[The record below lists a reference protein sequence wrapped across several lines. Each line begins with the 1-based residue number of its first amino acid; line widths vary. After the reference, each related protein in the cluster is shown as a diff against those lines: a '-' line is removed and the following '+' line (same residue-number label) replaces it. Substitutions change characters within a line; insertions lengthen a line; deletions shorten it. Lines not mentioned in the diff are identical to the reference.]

1 MKRRSGCIWIA
12 AGAVLAVIAG
22 VLAFLAIL
30 RASSTAV
37 PGEPR
42 APTVDVVVAARSMSV
57 RALIEPGSVELRQA
71 PADIVPDTALRRVE
85 EALGRITLVP
95 LASGEMILAS
105 HVMSPTIK
113 GEHITFTMDP
123 AKVAMA
129 FPVDDLMS
137 SNDLLQPGDHVDVLF
152 SIDVKATDTESG
164 GLVTFNAL
172 QNLEIATIVK
182 PRGVE
187 ATAAAEVGAKAVRP
201 LAIVIALDPQD
212 ALVLKHL
219 RDMGGTVDI
228 VLRAPEVEERFET
241 QPVHSNYILD
251 RYTIRFP
258 VLPVK

>member
-1 MKRRSGCIWIA
+1 MKRRAGCIWIA
-12 AGAVLAVIAG
+12 AGAVLALIAG

-42 APTVDVVVAARSMSV
+42 VPTVDVVVAARSMSV

-71 PADIVPDTALRRVE
+71 PTEIVPETALRRVE

-95 LASGEMILAS
+95 LVSGEMILTS

-129 FPVDDLMS
+129 FPADDLMS

-152 SIDVKATDTESG
+152 SIEVAATDKESG

-187 ATAAAEVGAKAVRP
+187 ATTAEGVGGEAVRP
-201 LAIVIALDPQD
+201 LAIVFALDPQD

-228 VLRAPEVEERFET
+228 VLRAPEAEERFET
-241 QPVHSNYILD
+241 QPVHINYILD

-258 VLPVK
+258 VLP